1 MVVYADPVSS
11 LEAIE
16 AYILRKLEPKEAV
29 SSSSTEEPMS
39 IRLLSAAANGY
50 KESADASK
58 EKLSEPII
66 DSENNEELT
75 VDFTKQEQQ
84 PQPSPRLPAKRN
96 RKVRDS
102 FLPLIHPRTT
112 SVYRQSSS
120 APQGRVFFF
129 FNGERLSSKDTVFK
143 FVLKQSKHVIKSH
156 VSLEYQHVPRD
167 KSFPEEQITAI
178 MDRSNFFSI
187 FEYLGTL
194 RCMCDLPNQIFTLLK
209 LLYILNRDWWLFNN
223 KLPAWRSCLS
233 LNSFI
238 TVKLS
243 SKLVSQLQDLP
254 TVASCNIPTWCYEA
268 AEKFPFLFTF
278 ESRVL
283 FMRVTAFG
291 GFRGL
296 NYLAKSQYAGQSIE
310 RERVFE
316 SFMKIVEEHFDS
328 KTSLEIDFL
337 NEVGSGL
344 GPTLEFFTLCS
355 NEFKRRDLNMWWKD
369 TYHEPLHSSKYV
381 TFLAGLF
388 PKFTTD
394 PSDKVLKYFSSL
406 GTFCAKALAD
416 QRLVDILFSPVFWL
430 LSIGGKDQIAQLC
443 VASLADID
451 YRLFTSLKALQQIVD
466 ERKFYEKEDNII
478 KLAEVDQHV
487 ENMSISWSYP
497 GHADVI
503 MKTSNEF
510 VSGKELEEYIFSV
523 AHYTFFVG
531 CTQQIQAFVSG
542 WNKVCSIK
550 VLQSFTPEEI
560 NTLLCGVEDQWDS
573 ETIIS
578 SIQPAHGYTFQ
589 SASVENFISIIS
601 SFDSLQ
607 RRQLLKFLTGSP
619 RLPSGGLKSLSP
631 PLTIVKKVVET
642 SADDYLPSV
651 MTCVN
656 YLKLP
661 DYSSKSVMQKKLLI
675 AMYEGSE
682 SFHLS

>member
-1 MVVYADPVSS
+1 VPQTYSGW
-11 LEAIE
+11 LFFI
-16 AYILRKLEPKEAV
+16 IL
-29 SSSSTEEPMS
+29 
-39 IRLLSAAANGY
+39 Y
-50 KESADASK
+50 
-58 EKLSEPII
+58 
-66 DSENNEELT
+66 
-75 VDFTKQEQQ
+75 
-84 PQPSPRLPAKRN
+84 
-96 RKVRDS
+96 
-102 FLPLIHPRTT
+102 
-112 SVYRQSSS
+112 
-120 APQGRVFFF
+120 
-129 FNGERLSSKDTVFK
+129 
-143 FVLKQSKHVIKSH
+143 
-156 VSLEYQHVPRD
+156 
-167 KSFPEEQITAI
+167 
-178 MDRSNFFSI
+178 
-187 FEYLGTL
+187 
-194 RCMCDLPNQIFTLLK
+194 
-209 LLYILNRDWWLFNN
+209 RDWWLFNN

-296 NYLAKSQYAGQSIE
+296 NYLAKSQYAGQSVGSTFLRSFSLKRIKIKIE

-337 NEVGSGL
+337 NEVFIHLPIISVYLLLLTWLFWQVGSGL

-550 VLQSFTPEEI
+550 VLQSFTPEGI
-560 NTLLCGVEDQWDS
+560 YYYYSYYYSL
-573 ETIIS
+573 
-578 SIQPAHGYTFQ
+578 Y
-589 SASVENFISIIS
+589 FI
-601 SFDSLQ
+601 
-607 RRQLLKFLTGSP
+607 
-619 RLPSGGLKSLSP
+619 
-631 PLTIVKKVVET
+631 
-642 SADDYLPSV
+642 
-651 MTCVN
+651 
-656 YLKLP
+656 
-661 DYSSKSVMQKKLLI
+661 
-675 AMYEGSE
+675 
-682 SFHLS
+682 